1 MAETACAIVLV
12 AERLELFPK
21 PESGA
26 VANDNPRNDAVARVP
41 LGLRT

>member
-1 MAETACAIVLV
+1 MVLI
-12 AERLELFPK
+12 EPLELFLK